1 MLYRKFGNT
10 GIEISALGFGAMRL
24 PMNDKEVD
32 DELAV
37 PMLQK
42 GFDFGINY
50 VDTAYF
56 YCNNN
61 SEYTVGKA
69 LKGYRDKVYLSTKFP
84 MWDTATRSDYRSKL
98 EEQLKKLD
106 QDYIDFYHFHGLNR
120 ERFNNVVL
128 KNDLITEAQK
138 AKDEGLIKHISF
150 SFHDKP
156 DAMIEIINSGFFESV
171 LCQYNMLDRANEKAI
186 AHAHEKGLGVVI
198 MGPVGGGNLSYPIE
212 AFEKS
217 VGNKC
222 GTPELAM
229 RFVLSNPNVSCA
241 LSGMG
246 NMQML
251 EENVRIASDAT
262 DLSPEELEN
271 ILKTC
276 DQLKEL
282 SNLYCTGCEYCIP
295 CPKGIHIPHVF
306 QMMNLHKV
314 YGLTDLAKKKFAEL
328 GKNEWNGQS
337 PVVCSECGACEKKC
351 PQKIRIREQL
361 KETSALLGT
370 I

>member
-10 GIEISALGFGAMRL
+10 GVEISALGFGAMRL
-24 PMNDKEVD
+24 PMLGKEVN
-32 DELAV
+32 DELSI
-37 PMLQK
+37 PLIQK
-42 GFDFGINY
+42 GFDMGINY

-56 YCNNN
+56 YCNDK
-61 SEYTVGKA
+61 SEITVGKA

-84 MWDTATRSDYRSKL
+84 IWDTATRSDYRRKL

-106 QDYIDFYHFHGLNR
+106 QEYIDFYHFHGIGKTKF
-120 ERFNNVVL
+120 ENVVI
-128 KNDLITEAQK
+128 KNELIKEAQK

-156 DAMIEIINSGFFESV
+156 EAMIELIDSGYFESV
-171 LCQYNMLDRANEKAI
+171 LCQYNMLDRSNEKAI
-186 AHAHEKGLGVVI
+186 AHAHAKGLGVVI

-212 AFEKS
+212 SIEKS

-222 GTPELAM
+222 GTPELAL

-246 NMQML
+246 DMHML
-251 EENVRIASDAT
+251 EENTRIASDPT
-262 DLSPEELEN
+262 DLSALEKEN

-282 SNLYCTGCEYCIP
+282 TNLYCTGCEYCIP
-295 CPKGIHIPHVF
+295 CPKGIHIPYLF
-306 QMMNLHKV
+306 NMMNLHRV
-314 YGLTDLAKKKFAEL
+314 YGLTDVAKKKYNDL
-328 GKNEWNGQS
+328 GKEEWMGKS
-337 PVVCSECGACEKKC
+337 PLECSECGACESKC
-351 PQKIRIREQL
+351 PQKIQIRQQL
-361 KETSALLGT
+361 KETAEALGSK
-370 I
+370 